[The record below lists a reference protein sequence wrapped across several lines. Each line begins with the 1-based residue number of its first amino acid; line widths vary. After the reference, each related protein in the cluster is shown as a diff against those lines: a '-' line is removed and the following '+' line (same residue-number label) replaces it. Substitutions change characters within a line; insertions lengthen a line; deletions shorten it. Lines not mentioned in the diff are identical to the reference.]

1 MSKSRLKKHLSSL
14 TVDQIVEVVMG
25 LYDAR
30 KEAKEYLEFY
40 LNPDSEGMMEKARVK
55 IRGYFMSRAG
65 RPLRRPKFAKS
76 AKVIADYLS
85 LSPDPYCGAELMFY
99 YLEQCVAFLRQQRR
113 GREQFYSAV
122 KTAYSRL
129 VKYLADQGILSEC
142 SSRLSSLIA
151 STDRRG
157 WGLADALLDIHDPAN

>member
-14 TVDQIVEVVMG
+14 SVDQLVEVVMG

-40 LNPDSEGMMEKARVK
+40 LDPDSEAMMEKARVK
-55 IRGYFMSRAG
+55 IRGYFTSRTG
-65 RPLRRPKFAKS
+65 RPLRRPKFAKC

-85 LSPDPYCGAELMFY
+85 LSPDQHCAAELMLD
-99 YLEQCVAFLRQQRR
+99 YLERCVAFLGQQRR
-113 GREQFYSAV
+113 GREQFYSGV

-129 VKYLADQGILSEC
+129 VKYLAAQGLIAEYSP
-142 SSRLSSLIA
+142 RLGSLIA
-151 STDRRG
+151 SVDRRG
-157 WGLADALLDIHDPAN
+157 GTLADTLLDIHDPAG